1 MQTPCDICKQSS
13 RPLLAAVT
21 LHHND
26 CLDTILKEGASVEDK
41 SEAFCSAL
49 ACENFKSAEFLLDTG
64 ININFKSFC
73 SNATPLMYAASCG
86 QYGLVQKLISVELM
100 GTRSVRMEKHR

>member
-1 MQTPCDICKQSS
+1 MQRPCDSCKQSS

-41 SEAFCSAL
+41 SQAFCNAL
-49 ACENFKSAEFLLDTG
+49 NFKNVRCAEFLWDTG
-64 ININFKSFC
+64 IDVNLKSF
-73 SNATPLMYAASCG
+73 SGNATPLMYVASSG
-86 QYGLVQKLISVELM
+86 HYGLVKN
-100 GTRSVRMEKHR
+100 